1 MGVGVDEHELH
12 HLQQPFREA
21 TSGKQVYGAG
31 PCLDIAPSQEGQLHI
46 DVNLAYDPYRAYTH
60 AFSCPLPPPENW
72 LRAPIRAGEAT

>member
-46 DVNLAYDPYRAYTH
+46 DVNLAYDPYRAYND

-72 LRAPIRAGEAT
+72 LRAPIRAGEAP